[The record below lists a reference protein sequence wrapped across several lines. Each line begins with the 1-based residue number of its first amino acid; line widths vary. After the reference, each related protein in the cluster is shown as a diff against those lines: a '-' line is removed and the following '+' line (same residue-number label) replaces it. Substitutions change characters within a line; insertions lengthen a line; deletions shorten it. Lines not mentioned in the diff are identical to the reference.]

1 MKTERRMKTIM
12 KRKSRGVWAGTFPFG
27 EADPAAVEKEIRAHL
42 SQLECLF
49 ADWQIEHVFDHLRVL
64 VEIRKHVPGR
74 GFGTDSAVIGNLEY
88 VVSALI
94 REAQPAPPPPR
105 RSVYEWIREPA
116 L

>member
-1 MKTERRMKTIM
+1 MTGIM
-12 KRKSRGVWAGTFPFG
+12 KRTGRGVWEGSFVLG
-27 EADPAAVEKEIRAHL
+27 QGDPVTIERDLRDHL
-42 SQLECLF
+42 ARISLLF
-49 ADWQIEHVFDHLRVL
+49 ASYEIATVADHLRVL
-64 VEIRKHVPGR
+64 VEIRTHIPGR